1 MVHTTT
7 SLSHSA
13 VASNPSE
20 EGNVGVQNGGASR
33 SRGDGVGTS
42 AIPNDDD
49 EKSKIERRL
58 RIMMIQL
65 CSSSTVYN

>member
-1 MVHTTT
+1 M
-7 SLSHSA
+7 
-13 VASNPSE
+13 ASNPSE

-49 EKSKIERRL
+49 EKSKNRTTTTDNDDSIMLVPQFIIKSFERTL
-58 RIMMIQL
+58 
-65 CSSSTVYN
+65 